1 MPAPRFRGDYD
12 SLTKIAQGFAQ
23 HASRASQTNR
33 SLTQSMN
40 TLKGGDWI
48 GKGATAFYKEM
59 EGEVM
64 PAMIRL
70 AKALEASD
78 RVTRQIGKLIKQAED
93 DASRLFRLDGIGGL
107 LGGALAG
114 AIGGALGGGLGG
126 AIGEALGGAG
136 GVGEALGGGGD
147 WQSNNPFLVRDPAGL
162 FNDGYFADLI
172 GSQTT
177 GAGGELGDAMDGLLE
192 ADTPEDA
199 ETFLLIIADLRGRP
213 VDEMRSEYEKYQ
225 QLAGQRDE
233 AVAAGAEAVGGLG
246 GGHPS
251 FMGSNTQMRYGQVV
265 GDAFGIDPV
274 FGAMLNPTGGLVGPG
289 NWALAGDDTA
299 VGYHGVVH
307 DAAGYMYNYHNQ
319 AGPGYDYL
327 GLEGRSTSDPLSGQR
342 EGIAHWR
349 DLVGDDPISMR
360 AEYVMRGYVGGR
372 DMVGAA
378 IDGIKSIF

>member
-23 HASRASQTNR
+23 HAARASQTNR
-33 SLTQSMN
+33 NLTQCMN

-64 PAMIRL
+64 PAMVRL

-126 AIGEALGGAG
+126 AIGEAVGGAG
-136 GVGEALGGGGD
+136 GVGGALGGGG
-147 WQSNNPFLVRDPAGL
+147 WQSNPFLVRDPGGL
-162 FNDGYFADLI
+162 FSDDYMTGLI
-172 GSQTT
+172 GLEIP

-192 ADTPEDA
+192 ADSPEDA

-213 VDEMRSEYEKYQ
+213 VEEMRSEYEKFQ
-225 QLAGQRDE
+225 EAAERD
-233 AVAAGAEAVGGLG
+233 AAGGVGGLG

-307 DAAGYMYNYHNQ
+307 DAAGYLHTFHD
-319 AGPGYDYL
+319 AGPGYDYM
-327 GLEGRSTSDPLSGQR
+327 GLEGRDTSSPLSGQR

-349 DLVGDDPISMR
+349 GLLGGPSPVSAPS
-360 AEYVMRGYVGGR
+360 EWVMRGVVGGV
-372 DMVGAA
+372 DIASSA
-378 IDGIKSIF
+378 FEGIKSIF

>member
-33 SLTQSMN
+33 NLTQSMN

-126 AIGEALGGAG
+126 AIGEAMGGAG
-136 GVGEALGGGGD
+136 GVGEA
-147 WQSNNPFLVRDPAGL
+147 NPFLVRDPGGL
-162 FNDGYFADLI
+162 FSDDYMTGLI
-172 GSQTT
+172 GLEIP

-192 ADTPEDA
+192 AESPEDA

-213 VDEMRSEYEKYQ
+213 VEEMRSEYEKFQ
-225 QLAGQRDE
+225 ELAAERD
-233 AVAAGAEAVGGLG
+233 AAGGVGGLG

-307 DAAGYMYNYHNQ
+307 DAAGYLHTFHD
-319 AGPGYDYL
+319 AGPGYDYM
-327 GLEGRSTSDPLSGQR
+327 GLEGRDTSSPLSGQR

-349 DLVGDDPISMR
+349 GLLGGPSPVSAPS
-360 AEYVMRGYVGGR
+360 EWVMRGVVGGV
-372 DMVGAA
+372 DIASSA
-378 IDGIKSIF
+378 FEGIKSIF

>member
-126 AIGEALGGAG
+126 AIGEAVGGAG
-136 GVGEALGGGGD
+136 GVGEALGGGAD
-147 WQSNNPFLVRDPAGL
+147 WQSNPFLARDPGGL
-162 FNDGYFADLI
+162 FSDDYMTGLI
-172 GSQTT
+172 GLEIP

-192 ADTPEDA
+192 AESPEDA

-213 VDEMRSEYEKYQ
+213 VEEMRSEFGKFQE
-225 QLAGQRDE
+225 LAAERD
-233 AVAAGAEAVGGLG
+233 AAGGVGGLG

-289 NWALAGDDTA
+289 NFAIAGDDTA

-307 DAAGYMYNYHNQ
+307 DAAGYLHTFHD
-319 AGPGYDYL
+319 AGPGYDYM
-327 GLEGRSTSDPLSGQR
+327 GLEGRDTSSPLSGQR

-349 DLVGDDPISMR
+349 GLLGGPSPVSAPS
-360 AEYVMRGYVGGR
+360 EWVMRGVVGGV
-372 DMVGAA
+372 DIASSA
-378 IDGIKSIF
+378 FEGIKSIF

>member
-23 HASRASQTNR
+23 HASRAAQTNR

-136 GVGEALGGGGD
+136 GGGGAPGGGGGGGGAVGGGGD
-147 WQSNNPFLVRDPAGL
+147 WQSNDPFLVRDPAGL

-192 ADTPEDA
+192 ADSPEDA

-246 GGHPS
+246 GGHPG
-251 FMGSNTQMRYGQVV
+251 FMGSNTQIRYGQ
-265 GDAFGIDPV
+265 A
-274 FGAMLNPTGGLVGPG
+274 
-289 NWALAGDDTA
+289 
-299 VGYHGVVH
+299 
-307 DAAGYMYNYHNQ
+307 
-319 AGPGYDYL
+319 
-327 GLEGRSTSDPLSGQR
+327 
-342 EGIAHWR
+342 
-349 DLVGDDPISMR
+349 
-360 AEYVMRGYVGGR
+360 
-372 DMVGAA
+372 
-378 IDGIKSIF
+378 

>member
-33 SLTQSMN
+33 SLTQTMN

-107 LGGALAG
+107 LGGILGG

-126 AIGEALGGAG
+126 AIGEAVGGAG
-136 GVGEALGGGGD
+136 GVGGALGGGG
-147 WQSNNPFLVRDPAGL
+147 WQSNPFLVRDPGGL
-162 FNDGYFADLI
+162 FSDDYMTGLI
-172 GSQTT
+172 GLEIP

-192 ADTPEDA
+192 AESPEDA

-213 VDEMRSEYEKYQ
+213 VEEMRSEFGKFQE
-225 QLAGQRDE
+225 LAAERD
-233 AVAAGAEAVGGLG
+233 AAGGVGGLG

-307 DAAGYMYNYHNQ
+307 DAAGYLHTFHD
-319 AGPGYDYL
+319 AGPGYDYM
-327 GLEGRSTSDPLSGQR
+327 GLEGRDTSSPLSGQR

-349 DLVGDDPISMR
+349 GLLGGPSPVSAPS
-360 AEYVMRGYVGGR
+360 EWVMRGVVGGV
-372 DMVGAA
+372 DIASSA
-378 IDGIKSIF
+378 FEGIKSIF

>member
-126 AIGEALGGAG
+126 AIGEAVGGAG
-136 GVGEALGGGGD
+136 GVGEALGGGG
-147 WQSNNPFLVRDPAGL
+147 WQSNPFLVRDPGGL
-162 FNDGYFADLI
+162 FSDDYMTGLI
-172 GSQTT
+172 GLQIP

-192 ADTPEDA
+192 AESPEDA

-213 VDEMRSEYEKYQ
+213 VEEMRSEYEKFQ
-225 QLAGQRDE
+225 ELAAERD
-233 AVAAGAEAVGGLG
+233 AAGGVGGLG

-307 DAAGYMYNYHNQ
+307 DAAGYLHTFHD
-319 AGPGYDYL
+319 AGPGYDYM
-327 GLEGRSTSDPLSGQR
+327 GLEGRDTSSPLSGQR

-349 DLVGDDPISMR
+349 GLLGGPSPVSAPS
-360 AEYVMRGYVGGR
+360 EWVMRGVVGGV
-372 DMVGAA
+372 DIASSA
-378 IDGIKSIF
+378 FEGIKSIF